1 MAKPK
6 YEKWLEPEGLA
17 KIEMWARQGLTHAD
31 IAANMQIARTTLEV
45 WKKDHPDI
53 LEAIKKGNETAD
65 QRVENALYKRA
76 CGYDVTEDEY
86 RRVKDPKTGEEKLL
100 LCNRKVRHV
109 PADTTAGIFW
119 LKNRKPLHW
128 RDRPAEAA
136 ADTSVRVVFD
146 VDEEDEEQ

>member
-31 IAANMQIARTTLEV
+31 IAANMQVARTTLEA

-65 QRVENALYKRA
+65 LRVENALYKRA
-76 CGYDVTEDEY
+76 CGYDATDEEY
-86 RRVKDPKTGEEKLL
+86 RRVKNPETGEMELL
-100 LCNRKVRHV
+100 LCRRNVRHV
-109 PADTTAGIFW
+109 PPDTTAAIIW
-119 LKNRKPLHW
+119 LKNRLPSLW